1 MCIIH
6 RMTLRAR
13 HDRTI
18 RLGQCLARLENIPKS
33 DQGCLQLKV
42 MQHPGDAG
50 VWHVEGHWRSVAA
63 RNAFLAG
70 DVLSSVLAEAIGAD
84 LIAHLQCTAEALQQV
99 A

>member
-18 RLGQCLARLENIPKS
+18 RLGQCLARLESIPKN
-33 DQGCLQLKV
+33 DQGCLQLRV
-42 MQHPGDAG
+42 LQYPGDSA
-50 VWHVEGHWRSVAA
+50 VWLVQGHWRSVAA
-63 RNAFLAG
+63 RDAFLAG
-70 DVLSSVLAEAIGAD
+70 DVLSGVLAEAIGAD
-84 LIAHLQCTAEALQQV
+84 LIAHMECTAEALQQV